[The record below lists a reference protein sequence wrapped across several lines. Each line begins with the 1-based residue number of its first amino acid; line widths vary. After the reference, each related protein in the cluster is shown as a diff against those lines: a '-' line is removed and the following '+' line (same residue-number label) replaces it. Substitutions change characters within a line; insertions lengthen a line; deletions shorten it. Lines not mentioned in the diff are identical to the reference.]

1 LIAALNFL
9 GRHAPRVMVLS
20 VFIALAVQPL
30 AALLRP
36 ALMPCVWA
44 LLVFSMVRLDRK
56 AFLAVLAKPARVGL
70 ALVWMLAVTPVI
82 MWGIVS
88 MSTLDPAVAAALVL
102 TAGSSP
108 LMSTPA
114 IGLILGLDVAFLLAV
129 LVAATLLLPLTLPV
143 VALSLLGLELET
155 SAVELTLRLG
165 ALVGSA
171 AVAAWA
177 VRGIFGGARVEQ
189 YGKALDGGSVLLL
202 LIFAVALFDGVTARL
217 ISEPA
222 RMALWIALSFAVYI
236 GQLLLS
242 AALFG
247 LLWRDKM
254 AAWSAA
260 VSAGC
265 RNLAVLI
272 AALAGA
278 ADDDIITYFAL
289 AQFPIYIMPSIMK
302 WGLARTLRPASA
314 PPISEAGGS

>member
-1 LIAALNFL
+1 
-9 GRHAPRVMVLS
+9 MVLS

-44 LLVFSMVRLDRK
+44 LLVFSMIRLDRQ
-56 AFLAVLAKPARVGL
+56 AFLAVLAKPARVGIV
-70 ALVWMLAVTPVI
+70 LVWMLAVTPVI
-82 MWGIVS
+82 MWAIVS
-88 MSTLDPAVAAALVL
+88 PTALDRVVAAALVL

-129 LVAATLLLPLTLPV
+129 LVAATMLLPLTLPV
-143 VALSLLGLELET
+143 VALALLGLELET
-155 SAVELTLRLG
+155 GAVELTLRLG

-171 AVAAWA
+171 AVAAW
-177 VRGIFGGARVEQ
+177 VLRRVFGGQRIEAQ
-189 YGKALDGGSVLLL
+189 GNALDGASVLLL
-202 LIFAVALFDGVTARL
+202 LIFAIALFDGVTARL
-217 ISEPA
+217 IAEPL
-222 RMALWIALSFAVYI
+222 RMAFWIGLSFAVYV

-302 WGLARTLRPASA
+302 WGLARTLRNAA
-314 PPISEAGGS
+314 TPPISGAGGS

>member
-1 LIAALNFL
+1 
-9 GRHAPRVMVLS
+9 MVLS

-36 ALMPCVWA
+36 ALMPCVWV
-44 LLVFSMVRLDRK
+44 LLVFSMIRLDRQ
-56 AFLAVLAKPARVGL
+56 AFLAVLAKPARVGIV
-70 ALVWMLAVTPVI
+70 LVWMLAAMPVV
-82 MWGIVS
+82 MWAIVS
-88 MSTLDPAVAAALVL
+88 QTALDAVVAAALVL

-129 LVAATLLLPLTLPV
+129 LVAATLLLPVTLPV

-155 SAVELTLRLG
+155 GAAELTLRLG

-171 AVAAWA
+171 AFAAWI
-177 VRGIFGGARVEQ
+177 VRRVFGGARIEAQ
-189 YGKALDGGSVLLL
+189 GNALDGASVLLL
-202 LIFAVALFDGVTARL
+202 LIFAIALFDGITARL
-217 ISEPA
+217 IAEPA
-222 RMALWIALSFAVYI
+222 RMVFWIALSFAVYV

-247 LLWRDKM
+247 FLWRDKM
-254 AAWSAA
+254 AAWSAG

-302 WGLARTLRPASA
+302 WGLARTGRSAAA
-314 PPISEAGGS
+314 PPISGAGGS